1 LISGSFNHAEGVCG
15 HSDPHCR
22 ERTTPFPVKVEVWM
36 SALEMGRWAMTTFG
50 RLTTFT
56 AYLSLAFV
64 GAIVLGLL

>member
-1 LISGSFNHAEGVCG
+1 
-15 HSDPHCR
+15 
-22 ERTTPFPVKVEVWM
+22 M